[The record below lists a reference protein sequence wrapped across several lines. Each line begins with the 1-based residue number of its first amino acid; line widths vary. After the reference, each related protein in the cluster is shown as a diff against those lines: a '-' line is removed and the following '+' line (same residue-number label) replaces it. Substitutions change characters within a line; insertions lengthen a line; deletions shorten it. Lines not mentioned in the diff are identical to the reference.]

1 MNKKDNIQKSEIE
14 RDSSGRYLIKSS
26 SKANPETE
34 EIHNSKSQKTI
45 SNLADCAIS
54 ANNKKDI
61 ETVQRDSSGRF
72 LIKSSKLNQEKDTK
86 SKPDG
91 LQRDADGRI
100 IIQ

>member
-54 ANNKKDI
+54 ANNKK
-61 ETVQRDSSGRF
+61 VVDSLSNHQ
-72 LIKSSKLNQEKDTK
+72 S
-86 SKPDG
+86 
-91 LQRDADGRI
+91 
-100 IIQ
+100 

>member
-45 SNLADCAIS
+45 VQSVQITKKTLKLSSEILVVDFLSNHQS
-54 ANNKKDI
+54 
-61 ETVQRDSSGRF
+61 
-72 LIKSSKLNQEKDTK
+72 
-86 SKPDG
+86 
-91 LQRDADGRI
+91 
-100 IIQ
+100 